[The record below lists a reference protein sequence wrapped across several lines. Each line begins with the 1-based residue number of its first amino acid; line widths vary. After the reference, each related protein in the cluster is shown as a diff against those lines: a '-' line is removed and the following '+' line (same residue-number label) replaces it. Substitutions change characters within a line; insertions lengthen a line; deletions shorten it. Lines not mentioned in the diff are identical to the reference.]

1 MCGRSLPERRPSLL
15 PQSISIMPVIQSSP
29 DKAFTPV
36 ILGLFTGVTAL
47 IASEFIPVSLLTPIS
62 EGLGITPGTAGQTVT
77 AVGAA
82 AFLTSLLIAPMLP
95 GTDRGRLLLLF
106 TFLTALSNALI
117 AWTDSVAVHFL
128 ARALLGFC
136 VGGFWSLSVSVVQ
149 RLVHLKALPKA
160 FSIVYSGVSVATL
173 VALPG
178 ASAMSEA
185 FGWRS
190 VFWAAALLSAV
201 TFVWQFLT
209 MPAVKPNQSAGFSA
223 MKEPLRDRRV
233 VFGLFATFASY
244 AGYHTVFTY
253 VRPVLEESAGL
264 SPSGVSIALLVYAL
278 VNVAGTL
285 IAGKLYEKNF
295 APAFMATA
303 LLALAAPILMWA
315 LSGHIA
321 VIGALILSALVF
333 GFIPVG
339 WSVWMVRTVPG
350 HTEVV
355 GGLYVAV
362 VQGSVGFA
370 ANMGGML
377 YDVSGVMPLF
387 LMSAALALFGLLL
400 IPGALFG
407 RITGFSS
414 ARAAS
419 RSVEGAR

>member
-1 MCGRSLPERRPSLL
+1 M
-15 PQSISIMPVIQSSP
+15 
-29 DKAFTPV
+29 
-36 ILGLFTGVTAL
+36 
-47 IASEFIPVSLLTPIS
+47 
-62 EGLGITPGTAGQTVT
+62 
-77 AVGAA
+77 
-82 AFLTSLLIAPMLP
+82 
-95 GTDRGRLLLLF
+95 
-106 TFLTALSNALI
+106 
-117 AWTDSVAVHFL
+117 HFL

-185 FGWRS
+185 FGWRA
-190 VFWAAALLSAV
+190 VFWAAAFLSAL
-201 TFVWQFLT
+201 TFVWQLLT
-209 MPAVKPNQSAGFSA
+209 MPAVKPNQPAGFSA
-223 MKEPLRDRRV
+223 MKAPLRDRRV

-285 IAGKLYEKNF
+285 IVGKLYERNF
-295 APAFMATA
+295 APAFIGTA
-303 LLALAAPILMWA
+303 VLALAAPVLMWA
-315 LSGHIA
+315 LSGHAA

-362 VQGSVGFA
+362 VQGSVGLA
-370 ANMGGML
+370 ANAGGVL
-377 YDVSGVMPLF
+377 YDASGVEPLF
-387 LMSAALALFGLLL
+387 LMSAAIALFGLILV
-400 IPGALFG
+400 PGALFG
-407 RITGFSS
+407 RIGSFSA

-419 RSVEGAR
+419 HSIDGAR

>member
-1 MCGRSLPERRPSLL
+1 M
-15 PQSISIMPVIQSSP
+15 
-29 DKAFTPV
+29 PV

-82 AFLTSLLIAPMLP
+82 PFITSLLIAPLLP
-95 GTDRGRLLLLF
+95 KTDRGRLLLLF

-185 FGWRS
+185 FGWRA
-190 VFWAAALLSAV
+190 VFWAAAFLSAL
-201 TFVWQFLT
+201 TFVWQLLT
-209 MPAVKPNQSAGFSA
+209 MPAVKPNQPAGFSA
-223 MKEPLRDRRV
+223 MKAPLRDRRV
-233 VFGLFATFASY
+233 GFGLFATFATFASY
-244 AGYHTVFTY
+244 AGYHTVCTY

-264 SPSGVSIALLVYAL
+264 SPSSVSIALLVYAL

-285 IAGKLYEKNF
+285 IVGKLYERNF
-295 APAFMATA
+295 APAFIGTA
-303 LLALAAPILMWA
+303 VLALAAPVLMWA
-315 LSGHIA
+315 LSGHAA

-362 VQGSVGFA
+362 VQGSVGLA
-370 ANMGGML
+370 ANAGGVL
-377 YDVSGVMPLF
+377 YDASGVEPLF
-387 LMSAALALFGLLL
+387 LMSAAIALFGLILV
-400 IPGALFG
+400 PGALFG
-407 RITGFSS
+407 RIGSFSA

-419 RSVEGAR
+419 HSIEGAR

>member
-1 MCGRSLPERRPSLL
+1 
-15 PQSISIMPVIQSSP
+15 MPVIQSSP

-82 AFLTSLLIAPMLP
+82 AVITSLLIAPLLP
-95 GTDRGRLLLLF
+95 KTDRGRLLLLF

-190 VFWAAALLSAV
+190 VFWAAALLSAL
-201 TFVWQFLT
+201 TFVWQLLT
-209 MPAVKPNQSAGFSA
+209 LK
-223 MKEPLRDRRV
+223 V
-233 VFGLFATFASY
+233 V
-244 AGYHTVFTY
+244 
-253 VRPVLEESAGL
+253 
-264 SPSGVSIALLVYAL
+264 
-278 VNVAGTL
+278 
-285 IAGKLYEKNF
+285 
-295 APAFMATA
+295 
-303 LLALAAPILMWA
+303 
-315 LSGHIA
+315 
-321 VIGALILSALVF
+321 
-333 GFIPVG
+333 
-339 WSVWMVRTVPG
+339 
-350 HTEVV
+350 
-355 GGLYVAV
+355 
-362 VQGSVGFA
+362 
-370 ANMGGML
+370 
-377 YDVSGVMPLF
+377 
-387 LMSAALALFGLLL
+387 
-400 IPGALFG
+400 
-407 RITGFSS
+407 
-414 ARAAS
+414 
-419 RSVEGAR
+419 

>member
-1 MCGRSLPERRPSLL
+1 
-15 PQSISIMPVIQSSP
+15 MPVIQSSP

-47 IASEFIPVSLLTPIS
+47 IASEVIPVSLLTPIS

-82 AFLTSLLIAPMLP
+82 AFITSLLITPLLP
-95 GTDRGRLLLLF
+95 KTDRGRLLLLF

-190 VFWAAALLSAV
+190 VFWAAALLSAL
-201 TFVWQFLT
+201 TFVWQLLT
-209 MPAVKPNQSAGFSA
+209 MPAVKPNQPAGFSA
-223 MKEPLRDRRV
+223 MKAPLRDRRV

-264 SPSGVSIALLVYAL
+264 SPAGVSIALLVYAL

-285 IAGKLYEKNF
+285 IAGKLFERNF
-295 APAFMATA
+295 APAFIGTTV
-303 LLALAAPILMWA
+303 LLSSTLHHAARTP
-315 LSGHIA
+315 SPPRR
-321 VIGALILSALVF
+321 VSA
-333 GFIPVG
+333 
-339 WSVWMVRTVPG
+339 
-350 HTEVV
+350 
-355 GGLYVAV
+355 
-362 VQGSVGFA
+362 
-370 ANMGGML
+370 
-377 YDVSGVMPLF
+377 
-387 LMSAALALFGLLL
+387 SAC
-400 IPGALFG
+400 
-407 RITGFSS
+407 
-414 ARAAS
+414 AS
-419 RSVEGAR
+419 RRGIFSIK

>member
-1 MCGRSLPERRPSLL
+1 M
-15 PQSISIMPVIQSSP
+15 
-29 DKAFTPV
+29 PV

-82 AFLTSLLIAPMLP
+82 PFITSLLIAPLLP
-95 GTDRGRLLLLF
+95 KTDRGRLLLLF

-185 FGWRS
+185 FGWRA
-190 VFWAAALLSAV
+190 VFWAAAFLSAL
-201 TFVWQFLT
+201 TFVWQLLT
-209 MPAVKPNQSAGFSA
+209 MPAVKPNQPAGFSA
-223 MKEPLRDRRV
+223 MKAPLRDRRV
-233 VFGLFATFASY
+233 VFGLFATFATFASY

-285 IAGKLYEKNF
+285 IVGKLYERNF
-295 APAFMATA
+295 APAFIGTA
-303 LLALAAPILMWA
+303 VLALAAPVLMWA
-315 LSGHIA
+315 LSGHAA

-362 VQGSVGFA
+362 VQGSVGLA
-370 ANMGGML
+370 ANAGGVL
-377 YDVSGVMPLF
+377 YDASGVEPLF
-387 LMSAALALFGLLL
+387 LMSAAIALFGLILV
-400 IPGALFG
+400 PGALFG
-407 RITGFSS
+407 RIGSS
-414 ARAAS
+414 SAARAAS
-419 RSVEGAR
+419 HSIEGAR

>member
-1 MCGRSLPERRPSLL
+1 
-15 PQSISIMPVIQSSP
+15 MPVIQSSP

-82 AFLTSLLIAPMLP
+82 AFITSLLIAPLLP
-95 GTDRGRLLLLF
+95 KTDRGRLLLLF
-106 TFLTALSNALI
+106 TFLTAL
-117 AWTDSVAVHFL
+117 
-128 ARALLGFC
+128 
-136 VGGFWSLSVSVVQ
+136 
-149 RLVHLKALPKA
+149 
-160 FSIVYSGVSVATL
+160 
-173 VALPG
+173 
-178 ASAMSEA
+178 
-185 FGWRS
+185 
-190 VFWAAALLSAV
+190 
-201 TFVWQFLT
+201 TFVWQLLT
-209 MPAVKPNQSAGFSA
+209 MPAVKPNQPAGFSA
-223 MKEPLRDRRV
+223 MKAPLRDRRV

-264 SPSGVSIALLVYAL
+264 SPAGVSIALLVYAL

-285 IAGKLYEKNF
+285 IAGKLFERNF
-295 APAFMATA
+295 APAFIGTTV
-303 LLALAAPILMWA
+303 LALAAPILMWA
-315 LSGHIA
+315 LSGHAA

-362 VQGSVGFA
+362 VQGSVGLA
-370 ANMGGML
+370 ANAGGVL
-377 YDVSGVMPLF
+377 YDASGVEPLF
-387 LMSAALALFGLLL
+387 LMSAAIALFGLILV
-400 IPGALFG
+400 PGALFG
-407 RITGFSS
+407 RFGCFSA

-419 RSVEGAR
+419 HSVEGAR

>member
-1 MCGRSLPERRPSLL
+1 M
-15 PQSISIMPVIQSSP
+15 
-29 DKAFTPV
+29 
-36 ILGLFTGVTAL
+36 
-47 IASEFIPVSLLTPIS
+47 
-62 EGLGITPGTAGQTVT
+62 
-77 AVGAA
+77 
-82 AFLTSLLIAPMLP
+82 
-95 GTDRGRLLLLF
+95 
-106 TFLTALSNALI
+106 
-117 AWTDSVAVHFL
+117 HFL

-185 FGWRS
+185 FGWRA
-190 VFWAAALLSAV
+190 VFWAAAFLSAL
-201 TFVWQFLT
+201 TFVWQLLT
-209 MPAVKPNQSAGFSA
+209 MPAVKPNQPAGFSA
-223 MKEPLRDRRV
+223 MKAPLRDRRV
-233 VFGLFATFASY
+233 VF
-244 AGYHTVFTY
+244 
-253 VRPVLEESAGL
+253 GL

-285 IAGKLYEKNF
+285 IVGKLYERNF
-295 APAFMATA
+295 APAFIGTA
-303 LLALAAPILMWA
+303 VLALAAPVLMWA
-315 LSGHIA
+315 LSGHAA

-362 VQGSVGFA
+362 VQGSVGLA
-370 ANMGGML
+370 ANAGGVL
-377 YDVSGVMPLF
+377 YDASGVEPLF
-387 LMSAALALFGLLL
+387 LMSAAIALFGLILV
-400 IPGALFG
+400 PGALFG
-407 RITGFSS
+407 RIGSFSA

-419 RSVEGAR
+419 HSIEGAR

>member
-1 MCGRSLPERRPSLL
+1 M
-15 PQSISIMPVIQSSP
+15 
-29 DKAFTPV
+29 PV

-82 AFLTSLLIAPMLP
+82 PFITSLLIAPLLP
-95 GTDRGRLLLLF
+95 KTDRGRLLLLF

-185 FGWRS
+185 FGWRA
-190 VFWAAALLSAV
+190 VFWAAALLSAL
-201 TFVWQFLT
+201 TFVWQLLT
-209 MPAVKPNQSAGFSA
+209 MPAVKPNQPAGFSA
-223 MKEPLRDRRV
+223 MKAPLRDRRV
-233 VFGLFATFASY
+233 VF
-244 AGYHTVFTY
+244 
-253 VRPVLEESAGL
+253 GL

-285 IAGKLYEKNF
+285 IVGKLYERNF
-295 APAFMATA
+295 APAFIGTA
-303 LLALAAPILMWA
+303 VLALAAPVLMWA
-315 LSGHIA
+315 LSGHAA

-339 WSVWMVRTVPG
+339 
-350 HTEVV
+350 
-355 GGLYVAV
+355 GLYVAV
-362 VQGSVGFA
+362 VQGSVGLA
-370 ANMGGML
+370 ANAGGVL
-377 YDVSGVMPLF
+377 YDASGVEPLF
-387 LMSAALALFGLLL
+387 LMSAAIALFGLILV
-400 IPGALFG
+400 PGALFG
-407 RITGFSS
+407 RIGSFSA

-419 RSVEGAR
+419 HSIEGAR

>member
-1 MCGRSLPERRPSLL
+1 M
-15 PQSISIMPVIQSSP
+15 
-29 DKAFTPV
+29 PV

-82 AFLTSLLIAPMLP
+82 PFITSLLIAPLLP
-95 GTDRGRLLLLF
+95 KTDRGRLLLLL
-106 TFLTALSNALI
+106 TFLTALSTALI

-185 FGWRS
+185 FGWRA
-190 VFWAAALLSAV
+190 VFWAAAFLSAL
-201 TFVWQFLT
+201 TFVWQLLT
-209 MPAVKPNQSAGFSA
+209 MPAVKPNQPAGFSA
-223 MKEPLRDRRV
+223 MKAPLRDRRV
-233 VFGLFATFASY
+233 VFGLFATFATFASY

-285 IAGKLYEKNF
+285 IVGKLYERNF
-295 APAFMATA
+295 APAFIGTA
-303 LLALAAPILMWA
+303 VLALAAPVLMWA
-315 LSGHIA
+315 LSGHAA

-362 VQGSVGFA
+362 VQGSVGLA
-370 ANMGGML
+370 ANAGGVL
-377 YDVSGVMPLF
+377 YDASGVEPLF
-387 LMSAALALFGLLL
+387 LMSAAIALFGLILV
-400 IPGALFG
+400 PGALFG
-407 RITGFSS
+407 RIGSFSA

-419 RSVEGAR
+419 HSIDGAR